1 MKKQKIQY
9 LELWKKFQKEEVK
22 IKKDKLRKE
31 LVELYYPLVQ
41 KISYKIAKK
50 FINLVADDLGL
61 KPLSIRNN
69 WFSSFWAIPTQHE
82 YRVIQLLQNT
92 IKNQN

>member
-9 LELWKKFQKEEVK
+9 LELWKKFQKEEVR

-41 KISYKIAKK
+41 KNS
-50 FINLVADDLGL
+50 
-61 KPLSIRNN
+61 
-69 WFSSFWAIPTQHE
+69 
-82 YRVIQLLQNT
+82 
-92 IKNQN
+92 